1 MQIAKTTMVMEGF
14 VEEVAFE
21 LKPEGWERAIH
32 GRAEEEYSRQSSARA
47 TAWRLDI
54 ERNQHDWRVVG
65 EGRLETGSDQT
76 KFPNG
81 NVAHSWRSIPNG
93 TLLSLREV
101 GLGDLPQIPVWVSVD
116 GTLMLGKAR

>member
-21 LKPEGWERAIH
+21 LKPEGWEWAIH
-32 GRAEEEYSRQSSARA
+32 GRAEKEYSRQNSARA

-65 EGRLETGSDQT
+65 EGKAEYEQRLDQT
-76 KFPNG
+76 RPNFQMETWLIPEE
-81 NVAHSWRSIPNG
+81 VFQMEHSY
-93 TLLSLREV
+93 LSVR
-101 GLGDLPQIPVWVSVD
+101 
-116 GTLMLGKAR
+116 